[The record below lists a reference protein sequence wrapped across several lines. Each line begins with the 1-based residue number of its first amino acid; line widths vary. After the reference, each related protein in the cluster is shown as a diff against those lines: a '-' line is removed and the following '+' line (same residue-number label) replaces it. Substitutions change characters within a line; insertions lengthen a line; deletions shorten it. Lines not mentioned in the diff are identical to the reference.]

1 MRMRVNAFELIHVQM
16 NHNEDCE
23 VTNKNLHEQMQVN
36 EREKSNKNKD
46 LNQRKEDA
54 LRTFNK

>member
-1 MRMRVNAFELIHVQM
+1 MRVNAFELIHVQM

>member
-1 MRMRVNAFELIHVQM
+1 
-16 NHNEDCE
+16 
-23 VTNKNLHEQMQVN
+23 MQVN

-54 LRTFNK
+54 LHTFSEQ

>member
-16 NHNEDCE
+16 NH
-23 VTNKNLHEQMQVN
+23 KNLHEQMQVN